1 MRLRLLFALI
11 TLLISAC
18 GGGTPQPTQELP
30 TLANEEQP
38 TADTMQVLT
47 LEPEGTPVP
56 PPTDRPTFEAEL
68 VPGDSRTLVASR
80 TEDPNADVPFS
91 LIRLERTGGGIEATP
106 GPLTIEIR
114 GDGTVTSNGNT
125 RQVTDEI
132 LENLNSLIREMNFFG
147 ASGDYIGALPL
158 EGSEDFLYTITVER
172 GDLSRSIQAR
182 DGNMPQEL
190 QNIIAAVLQEGRR

>member
-11 TLLISAC
+11 MLLISAC
-18 GGGTPQPTQELP
+18 GGATPQPTQELP
-30 TLANEEQP
+30 TLANEQQA
-38 TADTMQVLT
+38 TADTMEVLT
-47 LEPEGTPVP
+47 PEPEGTLVP

-80 TEDPNADVPFS
+80 TEDPNANVPFS
-91 LIRLERTGGGIEATP
+91 LIRLERTGGSIEATP
-106 GPLTIEIR
+106 EPLTIEIL
-114 GDGTVTSNGNT
+114 GDGTVNSNGTT
-125 RQVTDEI
+125 RQASEDVVD
-132 LENLNSLIREMNFFG
+132 NLNNLIREMNFFG

-158 EGSEDFLYTITVER
+158 EGSEDFLYIITVER